1 MMLRCAHHGTNSAN
15 DYAVAGDR
23 AFKDANP
30 STPLLRAD
38 AFRHLTQNLGQA
50 FDLALETKDPAY
62 PVVHAFCTPL
72 RKLGGDAADFTYQQ
86 AWVDGSHEYRIF
98 GTKGT
103 ARFFN
108 ITVQGHRPDTEPGTG
123 APSIHEPFGDTPEA
137 NLFGDQIAAEPDG
150 TFELFVGGPER
161 AGNWLPTT
169 SESRKLFIR
178 QGFDRW
184 DEEPWTLNIER
195 VGMDAPRPM
204 PTPETVMGAMKW
216 AGRFL
221 DELMEQWP
229 DHRYQY
235 SGGWI
240 DPSLLNE
247 FPQSESPDQRDAL
260 RGRSIAM
267 MVWAIDPEEALIVEF
282 DGGDAFWMASLGG
295 VFMNSF
301 DYLYRPVSYTP
312 ARTFVNG
319 DGKARLVLTSE
330 DPGCAN
336 WMDTQGFD
344 QGILAFRT
352 VMASSGP
359 ALSTRLVKRSDL
371 FDALP
376 PDTALDHVEGAQRTT
391 SRTISRHPA
400 ATIRALE

>member
-1 MMLRCAHHGTNSAN
+1 MLPTSPISKRGSTDRMSTEYSEQKGRHDSSISRCRGTVRTRSREQERHRSTNRSAI
-15 DYAVAGDR
+15 
-23 AFKDANP
+23 
-30 STPLLRAD
+30 LR
-38 AFRHLTQNLGQA
+38 
-50 FDLALETKDPAY
+50 
-62 PVVHAFCTPL
+62 
-72 RKLGGDAADFTYQQ
+72 
-86 AWVDGSHEYRIF
+86 
-98 GTKGT
+98 
-103 ARFFN
+103 
-108 ITVQGHRPDTEPGTG
+108 RPICSRT
-123 APSIHEPFGDTPEA
+123 
-137 NLFGDQIAAEPDG
+137 QIAAEPDG
-150 TFELFVGGPER
+150 TFELFVGGPGR

-229 DHRYQY
+229 DYRYQY
-235 SGGWI
+235 SGDWI

-267 MVWAIDPEEALIVEF
+267 MVWAIDPEEALIVDF

-359 ALSTRLVKRSDL
+359 TLATRLVKRSDL

-376 PDTALDHVEGAQRTT
+376 PDTASGHIQGAQPTT

-400 ATIRALE
+400 AAIQALE